1 MSLDKLFEC
10 FEKELLKNMFEKEYN
25 NKYLNKDKSISH
37 NENEEEESN
46 KDNMKIQK
54 IDQSQ
59 LKKLDKYHLYYR
71 VFFDPETKKRKFTQI
86 LDEDMDEF

>member
-10 FEKELLKNMFEKEYN
+10 FEKELLKNMFEKEYI
-25 NKYLNKDKSISH
+25 NKYLKKGKSIS
-37 NENEEEESN
+37 ENEKEEESN
-46 KDNMKIQK
+46 KENMKIQQ

-59 LKKLDKYHLYYR
+59 LKKLDKDHVYFR
-71 VFFDPETKKRKFTQI
+71 VFFDPETKKRQFIQI